1 MPYEQIN
8 MKKSNYSSNVE
19 SFIYS
24 NSNPVGENKEDF
36 KNLCNN
42 FERLRIFMNNQLK
55 IMLEKEKNL
64 KDLKIKMKYEL
75 QVSKDLLN
83 KISFYEN

>member
-36 KNLCNN
+36 KNLSNN